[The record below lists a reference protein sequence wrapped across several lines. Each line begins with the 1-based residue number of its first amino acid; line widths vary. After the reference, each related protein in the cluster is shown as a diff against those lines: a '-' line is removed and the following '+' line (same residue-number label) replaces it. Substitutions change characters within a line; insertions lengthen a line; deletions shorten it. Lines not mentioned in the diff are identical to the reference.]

1 MRFITILFLSLFIND
16 LKSQSNQNFVMDL
29 PIKLSGTFGELRT
42 NHFHSGIDIKTNR
55 LEGLNIYSYEKGY
68 ISRIQVST
76 YGYGKA
82 IYITHPDGKITVYAH
97 LSKFSEKIQ
106 NYVKDIQYKRK
117 KFAIKVYP
125 KESEILIE
133 KNEIIGYSGNTGSS
147 SGPHL
152 HFELRDKNNMP
163 VNPLKYRNI
172 EIIDTIIPS
181 LKGVYYKELKYNNGK
196 LEDNYFRFKKI
207 KFIENDNGKYL
218 TDTIYTNGVIGFG
231 VNSFDLMNNSN
242 NVYGLNKIITKINDS
257 VNFKINFD
265 KFSFD
270 EWTYI
275 NTYVDYAYF
284 KRTNEKIQKLYIEN
298 INPLNLYDRS
308 LGDGA
313 LKLNDSKNILINY
326 KIILFDFNNNTTVI
340 NIPIVFTDQRKE
352 EIFQKK
358 GNINIQNNLDKKIR
372 LENYFVEF
380 KKGTFDYNTSL
391 TISES
396 NNTINIDNDTIPLRK
411 PFTIKYS
418 LKNIDDSRKKYL
430 YLGMKGPKNYHY
442 FISSEKFNDSIIGHA
457 KKLGKFKILTDSIPP
472 DINFYNLKNDQWIS
486 NRKKL
491 TIKINDNESGIKSF
505 NGWINNKWILL
516 EYESKKNML
525 TYDFED
531 KVNSNDSKNELVVSV
546 KDNCGNVSMKKIT
559 FYRRKSYKSVK

>member
-1 MRFITILFLSLFIND
+1 MRFITILLLSLFIND

-55 LEGLNIYSYEKGY
+55 VEGLNIYSYEKGY

-172 EIIDTIIPS
+172 EIIDTIIPL

-196 LEDNYFRFKKI
+196 LEDNYSRFKKI

-218 TDTIYTNGVIGFG
+218 TDTLYTNGVIGFG

-284 KRTNEKIQKLYIEN
+284 KRTNDKIQKLYIEN

-559 FYRRKSYKSVK
+559 FYRKIYD

>member
-1 MRFITILFLSLFIND
+1 MRFVTILLISLFIND

-29 PIKLSGTFGELRT
+29 PINLSGTFGELRT

-55 LEGLNIYSYEKGY
+55 REGLNIYSYEKGY

-196 LEDNYFRFKKI
+196 LEDNYSRFKKI

-218 TDTIYTNGVIGFG
+218 TDTLYTNGVIGFG

-275 NTYVDYAYF
+275 NTYVDYAHF
-284 KRTNEKIQKLYIEN
+284 KRTNDKIQKLYIEN

-380 KKGTFDYNTSL
+380 KKGTFDYNASL

-396 NNTINIDNDTIPLRK
+396 NNNINIDNDTIPLRK

-525 TYDFED
+525 TYDFGD
-531 KVNSNDSKNELVVSV
+531 KVNSSNSKNELVVSV
-546 KDNCGNVSMKKIT
+546 KDNCGNISIKKIT
-559 FYRRKSYKSVK
+559 FYRKIYE

>member
-55 LEGLNIYSYEKGY
+55 VEGLNIYSYEKGY

-97 LSKFSEKIQ
+97 LNKFSEKIQ

-196 LEDNYFRFKKI
+196 LEDNYSRFKKI

-218 TDTIYTNGVIGFG
+218 TDTIFTNGVIGFG
-231 VNSFDLMNNSN
+231 VNSFDFMNNSN

-380 KKGTFDYNTSL
+380 KKGTFDYNTTL

-491 TIKINDNESGIKSF
+491 TIKIKDNESGIKSF

-559 FYRRKSYKSVK
+559 FYRKIYD

>member
-1 MRFITILFLSLFIND
+1 MRFVTILLISLFIND

-29 PIKLSGTFGELRT
+29 PINLSGTFGELRT

-55 LEGLNIYSYEKGY
+55 VEGLNIYSYEKGY

-172 EIIDTIIPS
+172 EIIDTIIPL

-196 LEDNYFRFKKI
+196 LEDNYSRFKKI

-284 KRTNEKIQKLYIEN
+284 KRTNDKIQKLYIEN

-380 KKGTFDYNTSL
+380 KKGTFDYNASL

-430 YLGMKGPKNYHY
+430 YLAMKGPKNYHY

-559 FYRRKSYKSVK
+559 FYRKIYD

>member
-1 MRFITILFLSLFIND
+1 MRFITILLLSLFIND

-29 PIKLSGTFGELRT
+29 PINLSGTFGELRT

-55 LEGLNIYSYEKGY
+55 VEGLNIYSYEKGY

-196 LEDNYFRFKKI
+196 LEDNYSRFKKI
-207 KFIENDNGKYL
+207 KFIENNNGKYL

-430 YLGMKGPKNYHY
+430 YLAMKGPKNYHY

-559 FYRRKSYKSVK
+559 FYRKIYD

>member
-29 PIKLSGTFGELRT
+29 PINLSGTFGELRT

-55 LEGLNIYSYEKGY
+55 VEGLNIYSYEKGY

-196 LEDNYFRFKKI
+196 LEDNYSRFKKI

-430 YLGMKGPKNYHY
+430 YLAMKGPKNYHY

-559 FYRRKSYKSVK
+559 FYRKIYD

>member
-55 LEGLNIYSYEKGY
+55 VEGLNIYSYEKGY

-125 KESEILIE
+125 NESEILIE

-163 VNPLKYRNI
+163 VNPLNYRNI

-196 LEDNYFRFKKI
+196 LEDNYSRFKKI
-207 KFIENDNGKYL
+207 KFIENVNGKYL

-326 KIILFDFNNNTTVI
+326 KIILFDFNNNTTMI
-340 NIPIVFTDQRKE
+340 NIPIVFTEQRKE

-457 KKLGKFKILTDSIPP
+457 KKLGKFKIFTDSIPP

-491 TIKINDNESGIKSF
+491 TIKIKDNESGIKSF

-516 EYESKKNML
+516 EYESKKNIL
-525 TYDFED
+525 TYDFGD

-546 KDNCGNVSMKKIT
+546 KDNCGNISMKKIT
-559 FYRRKSYKSVK
+559 FYRKIYD

>member
-1 MRFITILFLSLFIND
+1 MRFITIIFLSLFIND

-29 PIKLSGTFGELRT
+29 PINLSGTFGELRT

-55 LEGLNIYSYEKGY
+55 VEGLNIYSYEKGY

-196 LEDNYFRFKKI
+196 LEDNYSRFKKI

-430 YLGMKGPKNYHY
+430 YLAMKGPKNYHY

-559 FYRRKSYKSVK
+559 FYRKIYD

>member
-1 MRFITILFLSLFIND
+1 MRFITILLLSLFIND

-29 PIKLSGTFGELRT
+29 PIDLSGTFGELRT

-55 LEGLNIYSYEKGY
+55 VEGLNIYSYEKGY

-172 EIIDTIIPS
+172 EIIDTIIPL

-196 LEDNYFRFKKI
+196 LEDNYSRFKKI

-218 TDTIYTNGVIGFG
+218 TDTIYTNAVIGFG

-298 INPLNLYDRS
+298 INPLNLYDRN

-430 YLGMKGPKNYHY
+430 YLAMKGPKNYHY

-559 FYRRKSYKSVK
+559 FYRKIYD

>member
-55 LEGLNIYSYEKGY
+55 VEGLNIYSYEKGY

-172 EIIDTIIPS
+172 EIFDTIIPS

-196 LEDNYFRFKKI
+196 LEDNYSRFKKI
-207 KFIENDNGKYL
+207 KFIENVNGKYL

-275 NTYVDYAYF
+275 NTYIDYAHL

-313 LKLNDSKNILINY
+313 VKLKVNDSKNILINY
-326 KIILFDFNNNTTVI
+326 KVILFDFNNNITVI
-340 NIPIVFTDQRKE
+340 NIPIVFTEQKKE
-352 EIFQKK
+352 KIFQKK

-372 LENYFVEF
+372 LKNYFIEF

-396 NNTINIDNDTIPLRK
+396 NNNINIDNDTIPLRK

-430 YLGMKGPKNYHY
+430 YLGMKGPKNYNY
-442 FISSEKFNDSIIGHA
+442 FISSEKFNDSLIGNA
-457 KKLGKFKILTDSIPP
+457 KKLGKFKILLDSIPP
-472 DINFYNLKNDQWIS
+472 EINFYNLKNDQWIS

-491 TIKINDNESGIKSF
+491 TIKIKDNESGIKSF

-559 FYRRKSYKSVK
+559 FYRKIYD

>member
-1 MRFITILFLSLFIND
+1 
-16 LKSQSNQNFVMDL
+16 MDL
-29 PIKLSGTFGELRT
+29 PINLSGTFGELRT

-55 LEGLNIYSYEKGY
+55 VEGLNIYSYEKGY

-196 LEDNYFRFKKI
+196 LEDNYSRFKKI

-284 KRTNEKIQKLYIEN
+284 KRTNDKIQKLYIEN

-340 NIPIVFTDQRKE
+340 NIPIVFTDQTKE

-559 FYRRKSYKSVK
+559 FYRKIYD

>member
-1 MRFITILFLSLFIND
+1 MRFITILLLSVFIND
-16 LKSQSNQNFVMDL
+16 LKSQGNQNFVMDL
-29 PIKLSGTFGELRT
+29 PINLSGTFGELRT

-55 LEGLNIYSYEKGY
+55 VEGLNIYSYEKGY

-196 LEDNYFRFKKI
+196 LEDNYSRFKKI

-218 TDTIYTNGVIGFG
+218 TDTIYTNAVIGFG

-559 FYRRKSYKSVK
+559 FYRKIYD

>member
-1 MRFITILFLSLFIND
+1 MMRFITILLLSLFTND

-29 PIKLSGTFGELRT
+29 PINLSGTFGELRT

-55 LEGLNIYSYEKGY
+55 VEGLNIYSYEKGY

-181 LKGVYYKELKYNNGK
+181 LKGVYYKELKYKNGN
-196 LEDNYFRFKKI
+196 LEDNYSRFKKI

-531 KVNSNDSKNELVVSV
+531 KVNSNDSKNKLVVSV

-559 FYRRKSYKSVK
+559 FYRKIYD

>member
-1 MRFITILFLSLFIND
+1 MRFITILLLSLFIND

-29 PIKLSGTFGELRT
+29 PINLSGTFGELRT

-55 LEGLNIYSYEKGY
+55 VEGLNIYSYEKGY

-196 LEDNYFRFKKI
+196 LEDNYSRFKKI

-298 INPLNLYDRS
+298 INPLNLYDRN

-430 YLGMKGPKNYHY
+430 YLAMKGPKNYHY

-559 FYRRKSYKSVK
+559 FYRKIYD

>member
-1 MRFITILFLSLFIND
+1 MMRFITILLLSLFIND

-29 PIKLSGTFGELRT
+29 PINLSGTFGELRT
-42 NHFHSGIDIKTNR
+42 NHFHSGIDVKTNR
-55 LEGLNIYSYEKGY
+55 VEGLNIYSYEKGY

-181 LKGVYYKELKYNNGK
+181 LKGVYYKELKYKNGN
-196 LEDNYFRFKKI
+196 LEDNYSRFKKI

-275 NTYVDYAYF
+275 NTFVDYAYF

-298 INPLNLYDRS
+298 INPLNLYDRN

-313 LKLNDSKNILINY
+313 LKLNDSKNILIDY

-546 KDNCGNVSMKKIT
+546 EDNCGNVSMKKIT
-559 FYRRKSYKSVK
+559 FYRKIYD

>member
-1 MRFITILFLSLFIND
+1 MRYITIFLLSLFIND
-16 LKSQSNQNFVMDL
+16 LKSQSDQNFVMDL
-29 PIKLSGTFGELRT
+29 PINISGTFGELRT

-55 LEGLNIYSYEKGY
+55 MEGLNIYSFEKGY
-68 ISRIQVST
+68 ISRIQVSS

-82 IYITHPDGKITVYAH
+82 IYITHPDGKTTVYAH
-97 LSKFSEKIQ
+97 LSKFSDKIQ
-106 NYVKDIQYKRK
+106 NYVKNIQYKRK

-125 KESEILIE
+125 NESEILIE

-172 EIIDTIIPS
+172 KIIDTIIPS

-196 LEDNYFRFKKI
+196 LEDNYSRFKKI
-207 KFIENDNGKYL
+207 KFIENNNGKYL

-265 KFSFD
+265 KLSFD

-284 KRTNEKIQKLYIEN
+284 KRTNEKIQKLYIEK

-313 LKLNDSKNILINY
+313 IKLKLNDSKNILINY
-326 KIILFDFNNNTTVI
+326 KVILFDFNNNTTVI
-340 NIPIVFTDQRKE
+340 NIPIVFTEQKDKK
-352 EIFQKK
+352 IFQKK
-358 GNINIQNNLDKKIR
+358 GNINIQNNLDKKIK

-380 KKGTFDYNTSL
+380 KKGTFDYNTSM

-418 LKNIDDSRKKYL
+418 LKNIDDSIKKYL

-442 FISSEKFNDSIIGHA
+442 FISSEKFNDSLIGYA
-457 KKLGKFKILTDSIPP
+457 KKLGNFKILTDSVPP
-472 DINFYNLKNDQWIS
+472 VINFYSLKNNQWIS

-525 TYDFED
+525 TYDFGD
-531 KVNSNDSKNELVVSV
+531 KVNSNESKNELVVSV
-546 KDNCGNVSMKKIT
+546 KDNCGNISMKKIT
-559 FYRRKSYKSVK
+559 FYRKIYD

>member
-1 MRFITILFLSLFIND
+1 MRFITILLISLFIND

-29 PIKLSGTFGELRT
+29 PINLSGTFGELRT

-55 LEGLNIYSYEKGY
+55 VEGLNIYSYEKGY

-82 IYITHPDGKITVYAH
+82 IYITHPDGKTTVYAH
-97 LSKFSEKIQ
+97 LSKFSDKIQ
-106 NYVKDIQYKRK
+106 NYIKNIQYKRK

-125 KESEILIE
+125 NESEILIE

-172 EIIDTIIPS
+172 KIIDTIIPS

-207 KFIENDNGKYL
+207 KFIENNNGKYL

-265 KFSFD
+265 KLSFD

-284 KRTNEKIQKLYIEN
+284 KRTNEKIQKLYIEK

-313 LKLNDSKNILINY
+313 VKLKLNDSKNILINY
-326 KIILFDFNNNTTVI
+326 KVILFDFNNNTTVI
-340 NIPIVFTDQRKE
+340 NIPIVFTDQKKE
-352 EIFQKK
+352 KIFQKK

-418 LKNIDDSRKKYL
+418 LKNIDDSIKKYL

-442 FISSEKFNDSIIGHA
+442 FIPSEKFNDSIIGYG
-457 KKLGKFKILTDSIPP
+457 KKLGNFKILTDSIPP
-472 DINFYNLKNDQWIS
+472 KINFYNLKNDQWIS

-491 TIKINDNESGIKSF
+491 IIKINDNESGIKSF

-525 TYDFED
+525 TYDFGD
-531 KVNSNDSKNELVVSV
+531 KVNSNESKNELVVSV
-546 KDNCGNVSMKKIT
+546 KDNCGNISMKKIT
-559 FYRRKSYKSVK
+559 FYRKIYD

>member
-29 PIKLSGTFGELRT
+29 PINLSGTFGELRT

-55 LEGLNIYSYEKGY
+55 VEGLNIYSYEKGY

-196 LEDNYFRFKKI
+196 LEDNYSRFKKI

-218 TDTIYTNGVIGFG
+218 TDTIFTNGVIGFG
-231 VNSFDLMNNSN
+231 VNSFDFMNNSN

-380 KKGTFDYNTSL
+380 KKGTFDYNTTL

-559 FYRRKSYKSVK
+559 FYRKIYD

>member
-1 MRFITILFLSLFIND
+1 MRFITILLLSVFIND
-16 LKSQSNQNFVMDL
+16 LKSQGNQNFVMDL
-29 PIKLSGTFGELRT
+29 PINLSGTFGELRT

-55 LEGLNIYSYEKGY
+55 VEGLNIYSYEKGY

-196 LEDNYFRFKKI
+196 LEDNYSRFKKI

-430 YLGMKGPKNYHY
+430 YLAMKGPKNYHY

-559 FYRRKSYKSVK
+559 FYRKIYD

>member
-1 MRFITILFLSLFIND
+1 MMRFITILLLSLFIND

-29 PIKLSGTFGELRT
+29 PINLSGTFGELRT

-55 LEGLNIYSYEKGY
+55 VEGLNIYSYEKGY

-196 LEDNYFRFKKI
+196 LEDNYSRFKKI

-391 TISES
+391 TISET

-559 FYRRKSYKSVK
+559 FYRKIYD

>member
-1 MRFITILFLSLFIND
+1 MRFITILLLSLFIND

-29 PIKLSGTFGELRT
+29 PINLSGTFGELRT

-55 LEGLNIYSYEKGY
+55 VEGLNIYSYEKGY

-196 LEDNYFRFKKI
+196 LEDNYSRFKKI

-313 LKLNDSKNILINY
+313 LNLNDSKNILINY

-430 YLGMKGPKNYHY
+430 YLAMKGPKNYHY

-559 FYRRKSYKSVK
+559 FYRKIYD

>member
-1 MRFITILFLSLFIND
+1 MRFITILLLSLFIND

-29 PIKLSGTFGELRT
+29 PIDLSGTFGELRT

-55 LEGLNIYSYEKGY
+55 VEGLNIYSYEKGY

-196 LEDNYFRFKKI
+196 LEDNYSRFKKI

-218 TDTIYTNGVIGFG
+218 TDTLYTNGVIGFG

-559 FYRRKSYKSVK
+559 FYRKIYD

>member
-1 MRFITILFLSLFIND
+1 MRFITILLLSLFIND

-29 PIKLSGTFGELRT
+29 PINLSGTFGELRT

-55 LEGLNIYSYEKGY
+55 VEGLNIYSYEKGY

-196 LEDNYFRFKKI
+196 LEDNYSRFKKI

-218 TDTIYTNGVIGFG
+218 TDTLYTNGVIGFG

-559 FYRRKSYKSVK
+559 FYRKIYD

>member
-29 PIKLSGTFGELRT
+29 PINLSGTFGELRT

-55 LEGLNIYSYEKGY
+55 VEGLNIYSYEKGY

-172 EIIDTIIPS
+172 EIIDTIIPL

-196 LEDNYFRFKKI
+196 LEDNYSRFKKI

-340 NIPIVFTDQRKE
+340 NIPIVFTDQTKE

-430 YLGMKGPKNYHY
+430 YLAMKGPKNYHY

-559 FYRRKSYKSVK
+559 FYRKIYD

>member
-1 MRFITILFLSLFIND
+1 MRFITILLLSLFIND

-29 PIKLSGTFGELRT
+29 PINLSGTFGELRT

-55 LEGLNIYSYEKGY
+55 VEGLNIYSYEKGY

-196 LEDNYFRFKKI
+196 LEDNYSRFKKI

-218 TDTIYTNGVIGFG
+218 TDTIYTNAVIGFG

-411 PFTIKYS
+411 PFKIKYS

-430 YLGMKGPKNYHY
+430 YLAMKGPKNYHY

-559 FYRRKSYKSVK
+559 FYRKIYD

>member
-1 MRFITILFLSLFIND
+1 MRFITILVLSLFIND

-29 PIKLSGTFGELRT
+29 PINLSGTFGELRT

-55 LEGLNIYSYEKGY
+55 IEGLNIYSYEKGY

-106 NYVKDIQYKRK
+106 NYVKDIQYKSK

-163 VNPLKYRNI
+163 VNPLKYRSI

-196 LEDNYFRFKKI
+196 LEDNYSRFKKI

-218 TDTIYTNGVIGFG
+218 TDTIYTNDVIGFG

-326 KIILFDFNNNTTVI
+326 KIILFDFNNNTTMI
-340 NIPIVFTDQRKE
+340 NIPIVFTEQRKE

-418 LKNIDDSRKKYL
+418 LKNIDNSRKKYL
-430 YLGMKGPKNYHY
+430 YLAMKGPKNYHY

-457 KKLGKFKILTDSIPP
+457 KKLGNFKILTDSIPP

-516 EYESKKNML
+516 EYESKKNIL
-525 TYDFED
+525 TYDFGD

-546 KDNCGNVSMKKIT
+546 KDNCGNISMKKIT
-559 FYRRKSYKSVK
+559 FYRKIYD

>member
-1 MRFITILFLSLFIND
+1 MRFITILLLSLFIND

-29 PIKLSGTFGELRT
+29 PINLSGTFGELRT

-55 LEGLNIYSYEKGY
+55 VEGLNIYSYEKGY

-172 EIIDTIIPS
+172 EIFDTIIPS

-196 LEDNYFRFKKI
+196 LEDNYSRFKKI
-207 KFIENDNGKYL
+207 KFIENVNGKYL

-284 KRTNEKIQKLYIEN
+284 KRTNDKIQKLYIEN

-326 KIILFDFNNNTTVI
+326 KIILFDFNNNTTMI
-340 NIPIVFTDQRKE
+340 NIPIVFTEQRKE

-472 DINFYNLKNDQWIS
+472 EINFYNLKNDQWIS

-559 FYRRKSYKSVK
+559 FYRKIYD

>member
-1 MRFITILFLSLFIND
+1 MRFITILLLSLFIND

-29 PIKLSGTFGELRT
+29 PINLSGTFGELRT

-55 LEGLNIYSYEKGY
+55 VEGLNIYSYEKGY

-152 HFELRDKNNMP
+152 HFELRNKNNMP

-196 LEDNYFRFKKI
+196 LEDNYSRFKKI

-284 KRTNEKIQKLYIEN
+284 KRTNDKIQKLYIEN

-430 YLGMKGPKNYHY
+430 YLAMKGPKNYHY

-559 FYRRKSYKSVK
+559 FYRKIYD

>member
-1 MRFITILFLSLFIND
+1 MRFITILLLSLFIND

-29 PIKLSGTFGELRT
+29 PINLSGTFGELRT

-55 LEGLNIYSYEKGY
+55 VEGLNIYSYEKGY

-163 VNPLKYRNI
+163 INPLKYRNI

-196 LEDNYFRFKKI
+196 LEDNYSRFKKI
-207 KFIENDNGKYL
+207 KFIENVNGKYL

-340 NIPIVFTDQRKE
+340 NIPIVFADQRKE

-442 FISSEKFNDSIIGHA
+442 FISSEKVNDSLIGYA
-457 KKLGKFKILTDSIPP
+457 KKLGNFKILTDSIPP
-472 DINFYNLKNDQWIS
+472 IINFYNLKNNQWIS

-559 FYRRKSYKSVK
+559 FYRKIYD

>member
-1 MRFITILFLSLFIND
+1 MMRFITILLLSLFIND

-29 PIKLSGTFGELRT
+29 PINLSGTFGELRT

-55 LEGLNIYSYEKGY
+55 VEGLNIYSYEKGY

-181 LKGVYYKELKYNNGK
+181 LKGVYYKELKYKNGK
-196 LEDNYFRFKKI
+196 LEDNYSRFKKI

-298 INPLNLYDRS
+298 INPLNLYDRN

-313 LKLNDSKNILINY
+313 LKLNDSKNILIDY

-358 GNINIQNNLDKKIR
+358 GNINIQKNLDKKIR

-430 YLGMKGPKNYHY
+430 YLGMKGPKNYHF

-472 DINFYNLKNDQWIS
+472 DINFSNLKNDQWIS

-559 FYRRKSYKSVK
+559 FYRKIYD

>member
-29 PIKLSGTFGELRT
+29 PINLSGTFGELRT

-55 LEGLNIYSYEKGY
+55 VEGLNIYSYEKGY

-196 LEDNYFRFKKI
+196 LEDNYSRFKKI

-559 FYRRKSYKSVK
+559 FYRKIYD

>member
-1 MRFITILFLSLFIND
+1 MRFVTILLISLFIND

-29 PIKLSGTFGELRT
+29 PINLSGTFGELRT

-55 LEGLNIYSYEKGY
+55 REGLNIYSYEKGY

-82 IYITHPDGKITVYAH
+82 IYITHPDGKTTVYAH

-172 EIIDTIIPS
+172 EIIDTIIPL

-196 LEDNYFRFKKI
+196 LEDNYSRFKKI

-218 TDTIYTNGVIGFG
+218 TDTLYTNGVIGFG

-284 KRTNEKIQKLYIEN
+284 KRTNDKIQKLYIEN

-340 NIPIVFTDQRKE
+340 NIPIVFTDQTKE

-380 KKGTFDYNTSL
+380 KKGTFDYNASL

-442 FISSEKFNDSIIGHA
+442 FISNEKFNDSIIGHA

-559 FYRRKSYKSVK
+559 FYRKIYD

>member
-1 MRFITILFLSLFIND
+1 MRFITILLLSLFIND

-29 PIKLSGTFGELRT
+29 PINLSGTFGELRT
-42 NHFHSGIDIKTNR
+42 KHFHSGIDIKTNR
-55 LEGLNIYSYEKGY
+55 VEGLNIYSYEKGY

-196 LEDNYFRFKKI
+196 LEDNYSRFKKI

-430 YLGMKGPKNYHY
+430 YLAMKGPKNYHY

-559 FYRRKSYKSVK
+559 FYRKIYD

>member
-55 LEGLNIYSYEKGY
+55 VEGLNIYSYEKGY

-163 VNPLKYRNI
+163 VNPLNYRNI

-196 LEDNYFRFKKI
+196 LEDNYSRFKKI
-207 KFIENDNGKYL
+207 KFIENVNGKYL

-472 DINFYNLKNDQWIS
+472 EINFYNLKNDQWIS

-559 FYRRKSYKSVK
+559 FYRKIYD

>member
-1 MRFITILFLSLFIND
+1 MRFITILLLSLFIND

-55 LEGLNIYSYEKGY
+55 VEGLNIYSYEKGY

-117 KFAIKVYP
+117 KFSIKVYP

-181 LKGVYYKELKYNNGK
+181 LKGVYYKELKYNNGE
-196 LEDNYFRFKKI
+196 LEDNYSRFKKI

-265 KFSFD
+265 RFSFD

-340 NIPIVFTDQRKE
+340 NIPIVFADQRKE

-418 LKNIDDSRKKYL
+418 LKNIDDSKKKYL

-442 FISSEKFNDSIIGHA
+442 FISSKKFNDSIIGHA

-559 FYRRKSYKSVK
+559 FYRKIYD

>member
-1 MRFITILFLSLFIND
+1 MRFVTILLISLFIND

-29 PIKLSGTFGELRT
+29 PINLSGTFGELRT

-55 LEGLNIYSYEKGY
+55 VEGLNIYSYEKGY

-82 IYITHPDGKITVYAH
+82 IYITHPDGKTTVYAH

-196 LEDNYFRFKKI
+196 LEDNYSRFKKI

-218 TDTIYTNGVIGFG
+218 TDTLYTNGVIGFG

-284 KRTNEKIQKLYIEN
+284 KRTNDKIQKLYIEN

-340 NIPIVFTDQRKE
+340 NIPIVYTDQTKE

-380 KKGTFDYNTSL
+380 KKGTFDYNASL

-442 FISSEKFNDSIIGHA
+442 FISNEKFNDSIIGHA

-559 FYRRKSYKSVK
+559 FYRKIYD

>member
-1 MRFITILFLSLFIND
+1 MRFVTILLISLFIND

-29 PIKLSGTFGELRT
+29 PINLSGTFGELRT

-55 LEGLNIYSYEKGY
+55 REGLNIYSYEKGY

-82 IYITHPDGKITVYAH
+82 IYITHPDGKTTVYAH

-172 EIIDTIIPS
+172 EIIDTIIPL

-196 LEDNYFRFKKI
+196 LEDNYSRFKKI

-218 TDTIYTNGVIGFG
+218 TDTLYTNGVIGFG

-284 KRTNEKIQKLYIEN
+284 KRTNDKIQKLYIEN

-380 KKGTFDYNTSL
+380 KKGTFDYNASL

-442 FISSEKFNDSIIGHA
+442 FISNEKFNDSIIGHA

-559 FYRRKSYKSVK
+559 FYRKIYD

>member
-55 LEGLNIYSYEKGY
+55 VEGLNIYSYEKGY

-163 VNPLKYRNI
+163 INPLKYRNI

-181 LKGVYYKELKYNNGK
+181 LKGVYYKELKYINGK
-196 LEDNYFRFKKI
+196 LEDNYSRFKKI

-284 KRTNEKIQKLYIEN
+284 KRTNDKIQKLYIEN

-340 NIPIVFTDQRKE
+340 NIPIVFADQRKE

-418 LKNIDDSRKKYL
+418 LKNIDDSKKKYL

-442 FISSEKFNDSIIGHA
+442 FISSKKFNDSIIGHA

-491 TIKINDNESGIKSF
+491 TIKIKDNESGIKSF

-559 FYRRKSYKSVK
+559 FYRKIYD

>member
-29 PIKLSGTFGELRT
+29 PINLSGTFGELRT

-117 KFAIKVYP
+117 KFAIKIYP

-172 EIIDTIIPS
+172 EIFDTIIPS

-196 LEDNYFRFKKI
+196 LEDNYSRFKKI

-284 KRTNEKIQKLYIEN
+284 KRTNDKIQKLYIEN

-340 NIPIVFTDQRKE
+340 NIPIVFADQRKE

-472 DINFYNLKNDQWIS
+472 EINFYNLKNDQWIS

-525 TYDFED
+525 TYDFGD
-531 KVNSNDSKNELVVSV
+531 KVNSSNSKNELVVSV
-546 KDNCGNVSMKKIT
+546 KDNCGNISIKKIT
-559 FYRRKSYKSVK
+559 FYRKIYE

>member
-1 MRFITILFLSLFIND
+1 MRFITILLLSVFIND
-16 LKSQSNQNFVMDL
+16 LKSQGNQNFVMDL
-29 PIKLSGTFGELRT
+29 PINLSGTFGELRT

-55 LEGLNIYSYEKGY
+55 VEGLNIYSYEKGY

-196 LEDNYFRFKKI
+196 LEDNYSRFKKI

-430 YLGMKGPKNYHY
+430 YLAMKGPKNYHY

-472 DINFYNLKNDQWIS
+472 DINFYNLKNNQWIS

-559 FYRRKSYKSVK
+559 FYRKIYD